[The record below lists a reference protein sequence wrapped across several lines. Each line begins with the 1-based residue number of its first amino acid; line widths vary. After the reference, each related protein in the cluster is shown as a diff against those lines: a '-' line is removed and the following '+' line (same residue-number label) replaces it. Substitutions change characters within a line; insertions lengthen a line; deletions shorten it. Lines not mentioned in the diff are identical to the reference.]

1 MSAPP
6 YDLIVAGAGLAGFA
20 ALQALDRV
28 GLGDLR
34 VLLVD
39 EVARRG
45 DDRTWCFWE
54 TRPGPFERLV
64 AHHWEALDLH
74 GPDGASRRLRVA
86 PYTYKL
92 IRGGDFFDAMEDWAA
107 DRPRLERRTATV
119 SDVRTEGDRA
129 VAEVDGERVEAAFA
143 FDATSVPRDV
153 PPGYHRLLQHFLG
166 WDVVTEAP
174 AFDPGV
180 ATFMDFRVPQVDG
193 TCFVYVLPTAPDR
206 ALVEFTVFSA
216 ETWSREAY
224 ETHLRAYLRDRRGLT
239 RYRVERTELGVIPMT
254 DRPFAPTRGSRVHTI
269 GTAGGR
275 TKAST
280 GYTFTRVLR
289 HADEL
294 ARSWAATG
302 APSSRPAGRGRH
314 GWMDAVLLRALA
326 TGRQDGASFFARLF
340 ARNDPR
346 RVLAFLDE
354 DTTWGQELALMSS
367 VDVPLFWRVGAE
379 VSWARLRAARG
390 DSMQP

>member
-1 MSAPP
+1 MPAPP
-6 YDLIVAGAGLAGFA
+6 YDLLVAGAGLAGFA
-20 ALQALDRV
+20 ALQALERV

-45 DDRTWCFWE
+45 DDRTWCYWE
-54 TRPGPFERLV
+54 TRPGPFEALV
-64 AHHWEALDLH
+64 AHRWEALDLH
-74 GPDGASRRLRVA
+74 GPDGSGRRLRVA
-86 PYTYKL
+86 PYSYKL
-92 IRGGDFFDAMEDWAA
+92 IRGGDFFDAMDAWAGG
-107 DRPRLERRTATV
+107 RPGLERRTAKV
-119 SDVRTEGDRA
+119 VDVRTEGDRA
-129 VAEVDGERVEAAFA
+129 VAEVDGERVEASWA
-143 FDATSVPRDV
+143 FDATAVPRDV
-153 PPGYHRLLQHFLG
+153 PTGYHRLWQHFLG
-166 WDVVTEAP
+166 WEVVTDDV

-180 ATFMDFRVPQVDG
+180 ATFMDFRVPQDDG

-216 ETWSREAY
+216 TTWPLAAY
-224 ETHLRAYLRDRRGLT
+224 EAHLRAYLRDVRGLT
-239 RYRVERTELGVIPMT
+239 RYRVARTELGLIPMT
-254 DRPFAPTRGSRVHTI
+254 DRPFPATRGPRVLTL

-280 GYTFTRVLR
+280 GYTFTRVVR

-294 ARSWAATG
+294 ARAWASGG
-302 APSSRPAGRGRH
+302 APASRPAGRGRH

-326 TGRQDGASFFARLF
+326 TGRQDGAAFFTRLF
-340 ARNDPR
+340 ERNDPR

-354 DTTWGQELALMSS
+354 DTTWREELALMAS

-390 DSMQP
+390 DSMRS

>member
-1 MSAPP
+1 VSAPP
-6 YDLIVAGAGLAGFA
+6 YDLLVAGAGLAGFA

-39 EVARRG
+39 EVPRRG

-54 TRPGPFERLV
+54 TRPGAFEGLV
-64 AHHWEALDLH
+64 AHRWDALDLH
-74 GPDGASRRLRVA
+74 GPDGLERRLRVA
-86 PYTYKL
+86 PYTYKM
-92 IRGGDFFDAMEDWAA
+92 IRGGDFFDAMEGWVAN
-107 DRPRLERRTATV
+107 RPRVERRTARV
-119 SDVRTEGDRA
+119 VDVRTEGDLA
-129 VAEVDGERVEAAFA
+129 VAEVDGERVEASWA
-143 FDATSVPRDV
+143 FDATAVPRDV
-153 PPGYHRLLQHFLG
+153 PTGYHRLLQHFLG
-166 WDVVTEAP
+166 WDLVSEGA

-193 TCFVYVLPTAPDR
+193 TCFVYVLPTATDR

-216 ETWSREAY
+216 ETWPREAY
-224 ETHLRAYLRDRRGLT
+224 EAQLRAYLRDVRGLT
-239 RYRVERTELGVIPMT
+239 RYRVERTEMGVIPMT
-254 DRPFAPTRGSRVHTI
+254 DRPFPATRGSRVHTL

-280 GYTFTRVLR
+280 GYTFTRVVR
-289 HADEL
+289 HAEEL
-294 ARSWAATG
+294 AWAWAKAG

-326 TGRQDGASFFARLF
+326 TGRQDGARFFTRLF
-340 ARNDPR
+340 ERNDPR

-354 DTTWGQELALMSS
+354 DTTWRQELALMAS

-379 VSWARLRAARG
+379 VSWRRLRAARG
-390 DSMQP
+390 DRLRS